1 MFIVCVYMAEYIMKD
16 ASSCKISLKGL
27 SIAVGQMQGHK
38 IDETTVMAEKPSKEI
53 KIDELILE
61 SNLDYQFDEGELK
74 DTNNAVVEV
83 FKQVTNLS
91 VMILSN
97 VVADKRESR
106 AHELER
112 LNITAELDEQK
123 CETAHN
129 NEMAK
134 LRLIDELD
142 DLKNKRIHERE
153 RYNASK
159 I

>member
-1 MFIVCVYMAEYIMKD
+1 MKD

-27 SIAVGQMQGHK
+27 SIATGQVPERTIGDV
-38 IDETTVMAEKPSKEI
+38 IVRGVPSKEI

-91 VMILSN
+91 VMILNN
-97 VVADKRESR
+97 VVADKRAGREAAMTR
-106 AHELER
+106 EDKHHE
-112 LNITAELDEQK
+112 
-123 CETAHN
+123 

>member
-1 MFIVCVYMAEYIMKD
+1 MKD
-16 ASSCKISLKGL
+16 ASSCKIVIEGL
-27 SIAVGQMQGHK
+27 SITKLPSPDKIIGDSVYQG
-38 IDETTVMAEKPSKEI
+38 VQGNEI
-53 KIDELILE
+53 KIAKLEFE

-83 FKQVTNLS
+83 FKQLSNLS
-91 VMILSN
+91 VMILNN
-97 VVADKRESR
+97 VVADKSAQREAAMTR
-106 AHELER
+106 EDKRHE
-112 LNITAELDEQK
+112 
-123 CETAHN
+123 

>member
-1 MFIVCVYMAEYIMKD
+1 MKD

-97 VVADKRESR
+97 VVAEKRAEREAAMTREDKH
-106 AHELER
+106 HE
-112 LNITAELDEQK
+112 
-123 CETAHN
+123 

>member
-1 MFIVCVYMAEYIMKD
+1 MKD

-27 SIAVGQMQGHK
+27 SIAIGQVPESTIGDV
-38 IDETTVMAEKPSKEI
+38 IVRGVPSNEI

-74 DTNNAVVEV
+74 DTNNAVVDV
-83 FKQVTNLS
+83 FKQITNLS
-91 VMILSN
+91 VMILNSM
-97 VVADKRESR
+97 VADKRAER
-106 AHELER
+106 EATMTRENKRHE
-112 LNITAELDEQK
+112 
-123 CETAHN
+123 

>member
-1 MFIVCVYMAEYIMKD
+1 MA
-16 ASSCKISLKGL
+16 G
-27 SIAVGQMQGHK
+27 
-38 IDETTVMAEKPSKEI
+38 KPLKEI

-91 VMILSN
+91 VMILN
-97 VVADKRESR
+97 NMVADKRAER
-106 AHELER
+106 EATMTREDKHHE
-112 LNITAELDEQK
+112 
-123 CETAHN
+123 

>member
-1 MFIVCVYMAEYIMKD
+1 MKD

-27 SIAVGQMQGHK
+27 SIAIGQVPERK
-38 IDETTVMAEKPSKEI
+38 IDETTVMAGKQSNEI

-91 VMILSN
+91 VMILNN
-97 VVADKRESR
+97 VVADKRAQREATMAR
-106 AHELER
+106 EDKRHE
-112 LNITAELDEQK
+112 
-123 CETAHN
+123 

-159 I
+159 N

>member
-27 SIAVGQMQGHK
+27 SIAIGAAPELK
-38 IDETTVMAEKPSKEI
+38 IDETTVVAGKPSNEI
-53 KIDELILE
+53 KIDELVLE

-74 DTNNAVVEV
+74 DTNNAIVEV

-91 VMILSN
+91 VMILNN
-97 VVADKRESR
+97 VVADKRAGREAVMAR
-106 AHELER
+106 EDKHHE
-112 LNITAELDEQK
+112 
-123 CETAHN
+123 

>member
-1 MFIVCVYMAEYIMKD
+1 MKD

>member
-1 MFIVCVYMAEYIMKD
+1 MKD

-27 SIAVGQMQGHK
+27 SIATGQVPERK
-38 IDETTVMAEKPSKEI
+38 IDDVIVRGVPLKEI

-83 FKQVTNLS
+83 FKQVSNLS
-91 VMILSN
+91 VMILN
-97 VVADKRESR
+97 NMVKDKAEGREHELAKIEIRHENEMATNDKR
-106 AHELER
+106 HE
-112 LNITAELDEQK
+112 
-123 CETAHN
+123 

-159 I
+159 N

>member
-1 MFIVCVYMAEYIMKD
+1 MAEYIMKD

-27 SIAVGQMQGHK
+27 SIAIGQVPERK
-38 IDETTVMAEKPSKEI
+38 IGDVIVPGVPSNEI

-91 VMILSN
+91 VMILNN
-97 VVADKRESR
+97 VVADKRAGREAAMTR
-106 AHELER
+106 EDKRHE
-112 LNITAELDEQK
+112 
-123 CETAHN
+123 

-134 LRLIDELD
+134 LRLVDELD

-159 I
+159 N

>member
-1 MFIVCVYMAEYIMKD
+1 MKD

-27 SIAVGQMQGHK
+27 SIAVGQVQGHK
-38 IDETTVMAEKPSKEI
+38 IDETTVMAGKPSSEI

-91 VMILSN
+91 VMILNN
-97 VVADKRESR
+97 VVADKRAQREATMTR
-106 AHELER
+106 EDKHHE
-112 LNITAELDEQK
+112 
-123 CETAHN
+123 

>member
-1 MFIVCVYMAEYIMKD
+1 MAEYIMKD

-27 SIAVGQMQGHK
+27 SIATGQVPERTIGDV
-38 IDETTVMAEKPSKEI
+38 IVRGVPSKEI

-91 VMILSN
+91 VMILNN
-97 VVADKRESR
+97 VVADKRAGREAAMTR
-106 AHELER
+106 EDKHHE
-112 LNITAELDEQK
+112 
-123 CETAHN
+123 

>member
-1 MFIVCVYMAEYIMKD
+1 MKD
-16 ASSCKISLKGL
+16 ESSCKISLKGL

>member
-1 MFIVCVYMAEYIMKD
+1 MKD

-27 SIAVGQMQGHK
+27 SIAIGAAPELK
-38 IDETTVMAEKPSKEI
+38 IDATTVVAGKPSNEI
-53 KIDELILE
+53 KIDELVLE
-61 SNLDYQFDEGELK
+61 SNLDYQFEDGELK

-91 VMILSN
+91 VMILNN
-97 VVADKRESR
+97 VVADKRAGREAAMTR
-106 AHELER
+106 EDKRHE
-112 LNITAELDEQK
+112 
-123 CETAHN
+123 

>member
-1 MFIVCVYMAEYIMKD
+1 MKD

-27 SIAVGQMQGHK
+27 SIAIGQVSESTIGDV
-38 IDETTVMAEKPSKEI
+38 IVRGVPSKEI
-53 KIDELILE
+53 KIDELVLE

-91 VMILSN
+91 VMILNN
-97 VVADKRESR
+97 VVADKRAGREAAMTR
-106 AHELER
+106 EDKHHE
-112 LNITAELDEQK
+112 
-123 CETAHN
+123 

-134 LRLIDELD
+134 LRLVDELD

>member
-1 MFIVCVYMAEYIMKD
+1 MKD

-27 SIAVGQMQGHK
+27 SIAVGQVQGHK
-38 IDETTVMAEKPSKEI
+38 IDETTVVGVKPLKEI

-91 VMILSN
+91 VMILNN
-97 VVADKRESR
+97 VVADKRAGREAAMTR
-106 AHELER
+106 EDKRHE
-112 LNITAELDEQK
+112 
-123 CETAHN
+123 

-159 I
+159 N

>member
-1 MFIVCVYMAEYIMKD
+1 MKD

-27 SIAVGQMQGHK
+27 SIAVGQTQGHK
-38 IDETTVMAEKPSKEI
+38 IDETTVMAGKPLKEI

-91 VMILSN
+91 VMILNN
-97 VVADKRESR
+97 VVADKRAER
-106 AHELER
+106 EATMIREDKHHE
-112 LNITAELDEQK
+112 
-123 CETAHN
+123 

-159 I
+159 N

>member
-1 MFIVCVYMAEYIMKD
+1 MKD

-27 SIAVGQMQGHK
+27 SFAIGQVQAHK
-38 IDETTVMAEKPSKEI
+38 IDETTVMAGNPLKEI

-91 VMILSN
+91 VMILN
-97 VVADKRESR
+97 NLVADKRAGREAAMTR
-106 AHELER
+106 EDKRHE
-112 LNITAELDEQK
+112 
-123 CETAHN
+123 

-159 I
+159 N

>member
-1 MFIVCVYMAEYIMKD
+1 MKD

-27 SIAVGQMQGHK
+27 SIAVGQVQGHK
-38 IDETTVMAEKPSKEI
+38 IDETTVMARKPLKEI

-91 VMILSN
+91 VMILNN
-97 VVADKRESR
+97 VVADKRAER
-106 AHELER
+106 EATMTREDKHHE
-112 LNITAELDEQK
+112 
-123 CETAHN
+123 

>member
-1 MFIVCVYMAEYIMKD
+1 MKD

-27 SIAVGQMQGHK
+27 SIAIGQVPERK
-38 IDETTVMAEKPSKEI
+38 IDETTVMAGKPSNEI

-91 VMILSN
+91 VMILNN
-97 VVADKRESR
+97 VVADKRAER
-106 AHELER
+106 EATMTREDKRHE
-112 LNITAELDEQK
+112 
-123 CETAHN
+123 

-134 LRLIDELD
+134 LRMIDELD

-159 I
+159 N